1 MFRVKTAGLI
11 VAVYCYWCDKPFLP
25 SFSLSLSL
33 PPSPSP
39 SLPPPHPNFP
49 QGRGP
54 KKAGKRSSNKKGSK
68 KAGSTRN
75 KSSKKGSLLIGGDDL
90 SQKLYQTMEK
100 HREVREKREE
110 AKEQHNYVPLVSY

>member
-11 VAVYCYWCDKPFLP
+11 VAVYCYWCDKPFLL
-25 SFSLSLSL
+25 LSLSL
-33 PPSPSP
+33 
-39 SLPPPHPNFP
+39 PNFP